1 MAMFYRN
8 SQGNIINL
16 DNVREIVK
24 HEDITV
30 RERNSDKTY
39 KVSEAAYYIKKEVYR
54 ALERFADSKTLNRF
68 MGWLWERIE
77 MEAPYCSFEEFASLR
92 IVSDEP
98 KYDPKKVEDNRNFLK
113 EVAKKLEEVAEEVE
127 DDEDA

>member
-1 MAMFYRN
+1 MFYRN

-16 DNVREIVK
+16 DNVREIVRRVNSAVYDIQK
-24 HEDITV
+24 DKMDTFAAED
-30 RERNSDKTY
+30 Y
-39 KVSEAAYYIKKEVYR
+39 KV
-54 ALERFADSKTLNRF
+54 LEWLHDPKTLIRF

-77 MEAPYCSFEEFASLR
+77 MEAPYCSYEEFASLR
-92 IVSDEP
+92 VISDEP
-98 KYDPKKVEDNRNFLK
+98 KYDAKKVEDNRNFFK

>member
-1 MAMFYRN
+1 MFYRN

-16 DNVREIVK
+16 DNVREIVRRVNSAVYDIQK
-24 HEDITV
+24 DKMDTFAAED
-30 RERNSDKTY
+30 Y
-39 KVSEAAYYIKKEVYR
+39 KV
-54 ALERFADSKTLNRF
+54 LEWLHDSKTLNRF

-77 MEAPYCSFEEFASLR
+77 MEAPYCSYEEFASLR

-113 EVAKKLEEVAEEVE
+113 EVAKKLEEVAEEAE

>member
-1 MAMFYRN
+1 MFYRN
-8 SQGNIINL
+8 SEGNIINL
-16 DNVREIVK
+16 DNVREIVRRVNSAVY
-24 HEDITV
+24 DI
-30 RERNSDKTY
+30 RENE
-39 KVSEAAYYIKKEVYR
+39 VAAALYDRRPPEYYEL
-54 ALERFADSKTLNRF
+54 LEWLDDSKTLNRF

-77 MEAPYCSFEEFASLR
+77 MEAPYCSYEEFASLR
-92 IVSDEP
+92 VISDEP